1 MDNKQQVSPGSRM
14 YLVVHTVF
22 KMTSFEKVFCLIS
35 VDVALVYALYTCCVD
50 YSNILPHILLHNL
63 PTNCQLMVTL
73 LNIWYW

>member
-1 MDNKQQVSPGSRM
+1 MDNEQQVRPGSIM

-50 YSNILPHILLHNL
+50 YSNMLPHIFLHNI
-63 PTNCQLMVTL
+63 PTHCQLMVHL
-73 LNIWYW
+73 LIMWYL